1 MLCVEQGIDAS
12 EVATL
17 RTRLWEEATATKEAQ
32 VHLPGRPLMNFPC
45 NCVTVLCLRIHR
57 HNLQLH
63 SC

>member
-32 VHLPGRPLMNFPC
+32 VQLPDRPVMN
-45 NCVTVLCLRIHR
+45 
-57 HNLQLH
+57 
-63 SC
+63 